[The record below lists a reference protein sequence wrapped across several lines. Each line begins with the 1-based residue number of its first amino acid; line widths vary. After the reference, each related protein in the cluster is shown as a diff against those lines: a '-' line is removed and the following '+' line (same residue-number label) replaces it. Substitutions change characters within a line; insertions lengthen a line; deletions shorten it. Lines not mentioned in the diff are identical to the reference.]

1 MNFLSG
7 LRTYLHEN
15 WAMWRNLFRLQ
26 PLEEI
31 KEYFGEKVALYFSF
45 IGFYTSS
52 LLPFSILGLAV
63 MFFGLAT
70 YSDDTFVQQ
79 SCNLNLSL
87 WHGFKN
93 ILLSLTVIIT
103 SRAPSNLKISSINLN
118 FDLFRFWLFLY
129 RFYTKIFLTN
139 HK

>member
-1 MNFLSG
+1 
-7 LRTYLHEN
+7 
-15 WAMWRNLFRLQ
+15 MWRNLFRLQ

-52 LLPFSILGLAV
+52 LLPFSILGLVV

-87 WHGFKN
+87 GHGFRKN
-93 ILLSLTVIIT
+93 TRRLVPFIVKDSGLLRTPQKRVAVT
-103 SRAPSNLKISSINLN
+103 C
-118 FDLFRFWLFLY
+118 
-129 RFYTKIFLTN
+129 
-139 HK
+139 